1 MNGPVYSLSKWDLH
15 GGCHYQNRTC
25 VDNGTKGYKGLYH
38 YFPMNSNSRTVMEVP
53 PTTPR
58 MTVTTMATV
67 WKPWYQTQRPNP
79 MKLHI
84 VPRRKQLSMRVRA
97 MNHGHRMPNFQRI
110 SFSLSSCRYSTCIMS
125 FIRSFLGSEP
135 SPVAARIRACV
146 VRSERMKRQT
156 TAHVVAPRL
165 KMMLMQR
172 KTRGSTAG
180 SLPSVCRRVVST
192 PLDNAV
198 CRQARGR
205 MSHCCGRRVE
215 RAMNIQ

>member
-1 MNGPVYSLSKWDLH
+1 MGPTR
-15 GGCHYQNRTC
+15 GNCHYQDNTC
-25 VDNGTKGYKGLYH
+25 VESGTRGYEGHYH
-38 YFPMNSNSRTVMEVP
+38 YFPTKSNSRTVIEIP
-53 PTTPR
+53 PTTAR
-58 MTVTTMATV
+58 MAVTTMATI
-67 WKPWYQTQRPNP
+67 WTPWYQTQMPNP

-110 SFSLSSCRYSTCIMS
+110 SFSLSSCRYSIWIIS
-125 FIRSFLGSEP
+125 FRRSFLGSEL
-135 SPVAARIRACV
+135 SPVAARIRAWV

-180 SLPSVCRRVVST
+180 SLPSVCRRVVRT

-205 MSHCCGRRVE
+205 MSHSCGLRVE
-215 RAMNIQ
+215 R